1 MKSSL
6 QLILPCHTGMSQHMM
21 ARLYLSEQKLQT
33 LATGLR
39 QIAKSSQNAVGRVLK
54 RTVMAENLHL
64 EQISVPIGV
73 LLVIFESRPDALPQV
88 NVHYW
93 LSSIVFNFCSWMAD
107 REGVALLYF
116 CLIRGL
122 PPVGFVIRCVFEAP
136 ATIHGIRFHGYS
148 FFSTCRLDYRCSS
161 VSLHV
166 LGAHPLFQWD
176 WCHLLGVLLIELY
189 LLWNVFQLV

>member
-1 MKSSL
+1 
-6 QLILPCHTGMSQHMM
+6 
-21 ARLYLSEQKLQT
+21 
-33 LATGLR
+33 
-39 QIAKSSQNAVGRVLK
+39 
-54 RTVMAENLHL
+54 
-64 EQISVPIGV
+64 
-73 LLVIFESRPDALPQV
+73 
-88 NVHYW
+88 
-93 LSSIVFNFCSWMAD
+93 MAD

-122 PPVGFVIRCVFEAP
+122 PRVGFVIRCVFEAP

-189 LLWNVFQLV
+189 LLWNVGKCSR